1 MRQNR
6 TGNSSGRGRT
16 SPPLSGVARKW
27 AGALAGSCSVSRTA
41 GEALDCLLDLTER
54 LVAALSGDSVDT
66 DAAYE
71 VGARLVAAGY
81 TGAQSLARTF
91 SVLGNALPATVD
103 DSRTDPPCGPII
115 ELLGALASGYT
126 RALSL
131 TWQNVEQDRRIRE
144 ARFRAAFDSSPVG
157 IVISE
162 PDGQII
168 ETNRALDEILGYG
181 AGALVGR
188 ALTELFSPNDRPI
201 AEEHHQGLVT
211 GHDPRLRVRVAL
223 RRADG
228 EAVWVYLDGVVL
240 RDADGSPQ
248 HVVTMAEDITNMRLI
263 EQQLKHQTLH
273 DLQTGLPNRQYFLT
287 HLEQVLARLEPSAI
301 VTLLHLDLD
310 GFSAVNDGLG
320 RQAGDLALDV
330 AARRL
335 AGVVADRPSMVAR
348 LSADEFAILI
358 EPGDAAPD
366 ISDLIE
372 AINTELAEPFYID
385 DTGVALTA
393 TVGVVQRRADQG
405 SPEEL
410 MRAASATLRR
420 IRGRSKRQWVLF
432 DAEEDAADRAQLRLA
447 AAMPGALETGQL
459 EVTYQPVVTL
469 ADQQVM
475 GVEAALVWQH
485 PDLGMLTGSQCM
497 PAAERTGVVHEVGQ
511 WLLHTAAQQAVRW
524 RYRFG
529 VVPPVVVNLMPSQA
543 QDPDLV
549 AKVRA
554 VLAETGLPAGQ
565 LEIRAPV
572 SAIRTVIGDF
582 ADGGGGQAED
592 NLRVLTELGV
602 RAGLYDFAGGIGE
615 LRCVAE
621 LPICTVRIAE
631 PISQQVA
638 NDPSRILSQAAQALV
653 HTVRGA
659 GIDVVA
665 YPVNN
670 ADQAACWPW
679 IGANWAVGAL
689 FGAPGPPQH
698 VAALLDRQHQN
709 V

>member
-1 MRQNR
+1 
-6 TGNSSGRGRT
+6 
-16 SPPLSGVARKW
+16 
-27 AGALAGSCSVSRTA
+27 
-41 GEALDCLLDLTER
+41 LDCLLDLTER

-103 DSRTDPPCGPII
+103 DPRTDPPCGPII

-181 AGALVGR
+181 AGTLVGR

-485 PDLGMLTGSQCM
+485 PDLDMLTGSQCM

-631 PISQQVA
+631 PISRQVA